1 MKKIQEQKEITS
13 IAQKVTPFAWHH
25 HTDPPTLFEGI
36 KMLSKYFHFRTQ
48 TVSKSGGRGV
58 PKGSLKMT

>member
-1 MKKIQEQKEITS
+1 MKKIQEQKITS

-25 HTDPPTLFEGI
+25 QPPPTLFESI

-48 TVSKSGGRGV
+48 TVSKSGGRGA
-58 PKGSLKMT
+58 GA